1 MIEKRVEV
9 RRAWMMEDVRMCMLG
24 LGVCSEMMCARGW
37 SETVVVSCVRPK
49 GWDEVDEVSV
59 DVQQQTKNPSA
70 FSNHPSLFI
79 TSHVFKALSTP
90 SVRLLIPFGASGG
103 PVMNSSVQ
111 SGGHR
116 GWRDVRRPSV
126 MATVELG
133 LMTRRVNGLRL
144 RG

>member
-37 SETVVVSCVRPK
+37 SEK
-49 GWDEVDEVSV
+49 
-59 DVQQQTKNPSA
+59 QQTKNPSA